1 VPPHL
6 RIRGSELLGHAGL
19 VPVDYVGELPGI
31 FVKLK
36 FELALFVDDELSGG
50 IEDSS
55 AFVLVLIVE
64 IEFAG
69 RQVVSSGG
77 SVGVDFTETK
87 QAVGDEA
94 NFAAG
99 VGGNQSNVAQVI
111 ANRAGDGDAADG
123 THFAEGV
130 DEALVLP
137 LFEGIGEDLA
147 IFFGGEFIDGD
158 LDVDDL
164 ARLRAGA
171 HGRGIDD
178 FDFSFVGGNGQG
190 DGGEKK
196 CADQESGE
204 AKLASVGVRIVA
216 M

>member
-1 VPPHL
+1 M
-6 RIRGSELLGHAGL
+6 RIREPKLLGYAGL
-19 VPVDYVGELPGI
+19 VPIDYFGELPRV

-69 RQVVSSGG
+69 SQVVSGGG
-77 SVGVDFTETK
+77 SVGVGFTETK
-87 QAVGDEA
+87 QTVGDET

-99 VGGNQSNVAQVI
+99 VGRNQANVAQVI
-111 ANRAGDGDAADG
+111 ANCAGDGDAANG
-123 THFAEGV
+123 THFTEGV

-137 LFEGIGEDLA
+137 LFEGIDQDLA
-147 IFFGGEFIDGD
+147 IFFGGEFVDSD

-164 ARLRAGA
+164 AQLRAGA
-171 HGRGIDD
+171 HGRGVDD
-178 FDFSFVGGNGQG
+178 FDFSVVGGYGES

-196 CADQESGE
+196 CAEQESAE
-204 AKLASVGVRIVA
+204 AKLASVGLRIVA